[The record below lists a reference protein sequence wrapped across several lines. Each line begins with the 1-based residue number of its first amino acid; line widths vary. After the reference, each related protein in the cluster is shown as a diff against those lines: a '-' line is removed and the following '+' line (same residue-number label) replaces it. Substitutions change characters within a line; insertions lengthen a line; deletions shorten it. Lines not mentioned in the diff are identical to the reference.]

1 VARAPG
7 FLLAQLRTTHAHQL
21 GTVVAPLVVRGKV
34 VALLVVRG
42 KFVVTMLGGGG
53 GRDLPCH
60 GSGQIFTVLDS
71 FSSSTSSTS
80 ALPTQHLILIAVP
93 I

>member
-1 VARAPG
+1 MARAPDH
-7 FLLAQLRTTHAHQL
+7 FLTHLRTAHAHQL
-21 GTVVAPLVVRGKV
+21 GTVVAPLVVLGKV
-34 VALLVVRG
+34 VALLVVRR
-42 KFVVTMLGGGG
+42 KFVVTMRGGGG
-53 GRDLPCH
+53 GRGPPCH
-60 GSGQIFTVLDS
+60 GSGQILAVLDS